1 MVMGTASRDTVK
13 FWRIMERA
21 RRTGDPNDLKEVDRL
36 WLENRIRHRQ
46 YIEALALRDHLQG
59 LIKRRGKI

>member
-1 MVMGTASRDTVK
+1 MGSVSRDTVK

-21 RRTGDPNDLKEVDRL
+21 RRTGDAGILKEIDRL
-36 WLENRIRHRQ
+36 WVENRIRHRQ